1 MERPECVTRSTRG
14 RSRGRGGRRREP
26 RGREQRCEQ
35 QHRWDPRSAH
45 ALPPRF
51 RRGGRQHRSRR
62 RRGRSRRAQGACAH
76 HAVVRRDAAHACA
89 MQFCPARFF
98 LWLCARSDLNHA
110 SAVCRRLGVR
120 RRPRDTEAAHELAV
134 RARAHIHVTRNVRDA
149 TCDLRQALLQRRT
162 ESTSSAPAAP
172 TVVPPRA
179 RAASR
184 RTAHRTAV

>member
-1 MERPECVTRSTRG
+1 MSDQNALHEALVAAAVAAAVGGASHADASSGASSSTVGTR
-14 RSRGRGGRRREP
+14 
-26 RGREQRCEQ
+26 
-35 QHRWDPRSAH
+35 A
-45 ALPPRF
+45 PPT
-51 RRGGRQHRSRR
+51 
-62 RRGRSRRAQGACAH
+62 RSRRAPPWWATASLTPATWSFAQSSRCVPTSCGRASRRSTRLR
-76 HAVVRRDAAHACA
+76 HAVLSRTCFFGSCA
-89 MQFCPARFF
+89 IRPETC
-98 LWLCARSDLNHA
+98 A

-134 RARAHIHVTRNVRDA
+134 RARAHIHVTRNIRDA

-162 ESTSSAPAAP
+162 ESTSSASAAP